1 MAFGIING
9 ADPQA
14 QDVVKFFLTEG
25 YQDVLAL
32 APFGKVP
39 VLKSA
44 VDGWKDSSPYFKE
57 YAPETLQQIAN
68 GYETMQRWLFRPDY
82 DATERAVVGDI
93 EGRLL
98 IPQVISNI
106 ALEGSMT
113 PETAAE
119 FLQEQVEGLLAER
132 MAESQ

>member
-1 MAFGIING
+1 
-9 ADPQA
+9 
-14 QDVVKFFLTEG
+14 
-25 YQDVLAL
+25 VLAL

-44 VDGWKDSSPYFKE
+44 VDEWRGSSDYFAN
-57 YAPETLQQIAN
+57 YAPETLEQIAN

-82 DATERAVVGDI
+82 NATQQAVIGDI

-98 IPQVISNI
+98 IPQVVSNI
-106 ALEGSMT
+106 VFEGSMT

-119 FLQEQVEGLLAER
+119 FLQEQVEALLAER
-132 MAESQ
+132 Q